1 MIYRLANSRR
11 NSHHRPF
18 RVETLETKRCFS
30 VSSLLETAETELAI
44 VPSSEEYLQLA
55 HSDDGHGGV
64 VAIYENEFLS
74 CTGSLLPTGRH
85 ILTAAHCIT
94 FLGTNIP
101 FPESISDTT
110 VKFDLDGEFIVRDV
124 VREVFHPN
132 WDGNVAH
139 GYDIAILELSEQA
152 PDVADRY
159 DIWRDLGREL
169 GREFTKVGYGVN
181 GSGTNGMD
189 DDQFEDLQ
197 NAQDVTA
204 RHLGENK
211 YEVAGD
217 TLQKQLNSDAPITN
231 GELVLAYDFDSGSW
245 MNNSLRRLGFAS
257 DLGLGANRE
266 AMAAKGDS
274 GGPNFIDGKIAGV
287 TSYGFGFSSNLD
299 ASPNVTDFSFGE
311 IGVDTRV
318 AAFADWVDSHLPPMQ
333 AAVDGTNDGTV
344 VTNDRTVR
352 LTLEDSRWDATA
364 IRVTANG
371 AEIYSSNQVTDYL
384 DIMLPSARAEYDVT
398 VEVTYSDGSVKH
410 DSMTVRYVR
419 PDMQLNQGDTVT
431 NTGRMSFDFANLAS
445 NAESFQVL
453 VNGHTKIDWT
463 SFQQSPFPD
472 VQLNWKGTNYIQ
484 GRIRYADGRTYTIY
498 RTIDYSSAQLEVNGG
513 ATVTNTGKWQ
523 PAINGIDS
531 TAQRIRFKVNG
542 YVVSDWQDVDGEY
555 AVPRLNYRGTNY
567 LQADIEYNGGIT
579 KSIYSRIDFVRPT
592 ILLNQGAAST
602 DQRDIQ
608 VDLAD
613 VDPSA
618 VSMKVAINRWDFSSV
633 ASQEVRSSFNVQ
645 LPAWHGRNYVNV
657 QLTYEDGSTL
667 WIYASIVLE

>member
-11 NSHHRPF
+11 NSNHRPF

-85 ILTAAHCIT
+85 ILTAAHCVT
-94 FLGTNIP
+94 YEGTATP
-101 FPESISDTT
+101 FPESQYDTT

-124 VREVFHPN
+124 VREEFHPN
-132 WDGNVAH
+132 WDGTVAH
-139 GYDIAILELSEQA
+139 GYDIAILELSEEA
-152 PDVADRY
+152 PAEADRY
-159 DIWRDLGREL
+159 DIWRNIGSEL
-169 GREFTKVGYGVN
+169 GRSFTKVGYGLN
-181 GSGTNGMD
+181 GSGANGMD
-189 DDQFEDLQ
+189 DDQLADSQ
-197 NAQDVTA
+197 NGLNVTA
-204 RHLGENK
+204 RHLGENE
-211 YEVAGD
+211 YELGD
-217 TLQKQLNSDAPITN
+217 SLL
-231 GELVLAYDFDSGSW
+231 LAYDFDDGSSA
-245 MNNSLRRLGFAS
+245 NALAALGYDS
-257 DLGLGANRE
+257 STGLGPARE
-266 AMAAKGDS
+266 ANLAKGDS
-274 GGPNFIDGKIAGV
+274 GGPNFIDGLIAGV
-287 TSYGFGFSSNLD
+287 TSFGMTAD
-299 ASPNVTDFSFGE
+299 EMPDVTPGVIDFSFGE

-333 AAVDGTNDGTV
+333 AAVDGTSNGTV
-344 VTNDRTVR
+344 ITNDRTVR

-371 AEIYSSNQVTDYL
+371 TEIYSSNQVTDYL